1 MRPVNR
7 QPSDS
12 DTPITN
18 RTQGP
23 NSWEGAILA
32 LGPFLVLPVI
42 FTAMLFLLPVQNYMN
57 NTVYAKAFIFAIAGM
72 LLIGLFVSVIKSF
85 PRWSFPY
92 WGFTLLVTFYL
103 LNFTG
108 TMFGD
113 PFRGSWLVWLPVL
126 TVIAIGLL
134 WRRSLQPVYSLFHS
148 IWQDWT
154 LLSFAIYGTLPLVFM
169 AAYDEVHDSL
179 PFEILIMVIL
189 AAGALLYM
197 RSRDIW
203 PRFAYLLTGF
213 SLGWIILMVHQGIYW
228 NGRQEFGMGS
238 PATWAGTLNWT
249 SRLGAIVL
257 LYLAAPLLIWVFQK
271 VINYPRQVKTA

>member
-1 MRPVNR
+1 MKPVIR

-12 DTPITN
+12 DTRTSN
-18 RTQGP
+18 RTEGLS
-23 NSWEGAILA
+23 SWKEAILA

-42 FTAMLFLLPVQNYMN
+42 FTAMLFLLPVQTDLN
-57 NTVYAKAFIFAIAGM
+57 NVVYAKVFTLAIASM
-72 LLIGLFVSVIKSF
+72 LLIALLISVIKSF

-113 PFRGSWLVWLPVL
+113 QFRGSWLVWLPIL
-126 TVIAIGLL
+126 TVIVMGLL
-134 WRRSLQPVYSLFHS
+134 WMRRLQPIYSLFHS

-154 LLSFAIYGTLPLVFM
+154 LLSFAVYGALPLLFM
-169 AAYDEVHDSL
+169 AAYDEVHQSQ
-179 PFEILIMVIL
+179 PFQILIMLIL
-189 AAGALLYM
+189 AAGALFYM
-197 RSRDIW
+197 RSREIW
-203 PRFAYLLTGF
+203 PRFACLLTDF
-213 SLGWIILMVHQGIYW
+213 SLGWIILMVHQSIYW
-228 NGRQEFGMGS
+228 NGRQEIGMGA

-249 SRLGAIVL
+249 SRLGAVVL

-271 VINYPRQVKTA
+271 VINYPRPLKAG